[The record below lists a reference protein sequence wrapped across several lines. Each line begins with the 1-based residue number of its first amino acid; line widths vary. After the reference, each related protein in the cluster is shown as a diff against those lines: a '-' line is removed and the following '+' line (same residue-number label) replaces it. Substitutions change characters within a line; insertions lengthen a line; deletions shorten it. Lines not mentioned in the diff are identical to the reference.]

1 MNTADENAV
10 ITVQSSNIHLGD
22 FLPAR
27 ARRAILRVAAKYFRR
42 LTRASVYFSRE
53 GRTYRCTV
61 NMEMGALRIVTG
73 EGRGFTCY
81 LALSGA
87 LRKAA
92 KQLRRMKRA
101 LRDDV
106 VLVGGRPQDGVTLR
120 PTMSAPGLQVRHN
133 AKVSW
138 PTSAS
143 STRHMT

>member
-27 ARRAILRVAAKYFRR
+27 ARRAVLRVAAKYFRR

-92 KQLRRMKRA
+92 KQLRRIKRA
-101 LRDDV
+101 LRDDKPRRF
-106 VLVGGRPQDGVTLR
+106 GWGHSRDGVTLR
-120 PTMSAPGLQVRHN
+120 PTLSDPRWRCATML
-133 AKVSW
+133 KVS
-138 PTSAS
+138 
-143 STRHMT
+143 